1 MSIVHQ
7 SLVQWRCIRWF
18 HIWRKTF
25 HEPHIYLRVSQL
37 DGDWW
42 TCPRRT
48 TRQLNTEPLAKW
60 GLGGYLG
67 ITKSQETVENCVDAG
82 RDNKT
87 VIGSHEAWLQ
97 QWWWDR
103 WYEWLTPLLALYLG
117 HGLRLEWGWNLWRF
131 SRTLCHF
138 QLPTRQW
145 QEYNERPLSS
155 GNSLRESQQT
165 APQKLVL
172 TVNGFV

>member
-117 HGLRLEWGWNLWRF
+117 HGLRLEWGWSGICGDLAGPCVISSCLHVSDRSIMNVHCQVVTVWESH
-131 SRTLCHF
+131 SRQHHKSLCL
-138 QLPTRQW
+138 Q
-145 QEYNERPLSS
+145 
-155 GNSLRESQQT
+155 
-165 APQKLVL
+165 
-172 TVNGFV
+172 